1 MVDPQLSMIQA
12 AGRNIETVQE
22 LWREYW
28 DGLHFSPEFQGF
40 AGELA
45 SLPGVYAPPLG
56 RLLLAFRQGEPAGT
70 AALRPLAGRGCE
82 AKRLYVR
89 PQFRGVGVGRALLE
103 NLMEEA
109 RAGGYQEMYGDT
121 LESMQPAL
129 ALYGRF
135 GFTRVGPYS
144 AHPTPGAI
152 FLRLAL

>member
-40 AGELA
+40 AGELVA
-45 SLPGVYAPPLG
+45 AGGICAAARPPAAGVPSG
-56 RLLLAFRQGEPAGT
+56 RAGRDGGI
-70 AALRPLAGRGCE
+70 AAVGGRGCE

-144 AHPTPGAI
+144 AHPTPGR